1 MGTRKAINKLKMGTR
16 KAPGKKD
23 KTGKKRKQCLSRRKK
38 RGGGGWL
45 PTMPS
50 MPSMPMFKKTPAPA
64 PAPVY
69 SKSAVDVGAVFQQEL
84 AGKTPTEIKT
94 MLEELL
100 VSLHKNFTECST
112 ECTNLMCSC
121 DDGNCEGVCQQIT
134 QFIERETS
142 SVSANM
148 CNNSQKK
155 KDLTG
160 GIPTCQQT
168 LQDQGK
174 VDVYARQLKKI
185 LDQSEF
191 DELVARYPKY
201 LQHIKK
207 EK

>member
-1 MGTRKAINKLKMGTR
+1 MRSKAG
-16 KAPGKKD
+16 

-50 MPSMPMFKKTPAPA
+50 IPTFKKTPPPA

-100 VSLHKNFTECST
+100 VRLHNNFTECST
-112 ECTNLMCSC
+112 TCTKLMCSKC
-121 DDGNCEGVCQQIT
+121 DDGSCKEDGGEEVCKQIT
-134 QFIERETS
+134 RFIEEQTS

-148 CNNSQKK
+148 CNNSQKN

-160 GIPTCQQT
+160 GIPKCQET